1 MTDPSP
7 DQLRAFAGALRT
19 LSVLFT
25 RVAGEQS
32 AAHGSFG
39 KQELRALDVLGVRGP
54 SRMGVLAGH
63 LGVGQSA
70 VTPLVDRLVEAGA
83 VRRQQSEADRR
94 VWLVELTAAGEEV
107 FRAESAVYERVAA
120 AMLGPLSEADRAAL
134 LYLLAR
140 VSETVEGGTGGQ

>member
-1 MTDPSP
+1 MPDPTP

-19 LSVLFT
+19 LSVLFA

-32 AAHGSFG
+32 AAHGTFG

-54 SRMGVLAGH
+54 SRMGVLAEH

-83 VRRQQSEADRR
+83 VRRQRSEADRR

-120 AMLGPLSEADRAAL
+120 AMLGPLSTSDRAAL
-134 LYLLAR
+134 LDLLAR
-140 VSETVEGGTGGQ
+140 VGETVADAP